1 MIDCFCPNAS
11 QGGSKLA
18 ALESKAQAMR
28 VPHCMNCMQIKGL
41 SRSVYGYRF
50 SFLLFV
56 YDWSMIFV

>member
-41 SRSVYGYRF
+41 PRGVYDVGFNY
-50 SFLLFV
+50 V
-56 YDWSMIFV
+56 VCIYDWSMIFV